1 MRVGYIGLGKMGAN
15 QVRRL
20 LGGGHEVCGYDRS
33 ADVVKELA
41 GEGMQPA
48 DSVEDLAAKL
58 DSPRIFW
65 MLVPQGDPIDNTI
78 TALKSKISPGDIIV
92 DGGNSNFKDS
102 MRRAAALKEHGIH
115 YLDIGTSGGVWGLEF
130 GYCMM
135 IGGDKS
141 AFQTVEPLLKTL
153 APKDGYLYIG
163 ASGSGHYV
171 KMIHNG
177 IEYAL
182 MQAYAEGF
190 DLLEACQFDV
200 DMPAVA
206 DLWNHGSVIRSWL
219 LELGARALKED
230 PKLSELEGWVND
242 SGMGRWTAH
251 ESIDLSVPA
260 PTITAA
266 LFARFR
272 SRRSNTFSDRFLSAL
287 RNQFGGH
294 AVKEAK

>member
-20 LGGGHEVCGYDRS
+20 LQGGHEVLGYDRS
-33 ADVVKELA
+33 AEVVAELA
-41 GEGMQPA
+41 AEGMGPA

-58 DSPRIFW
+58 DQPRIFW
-65 MLVPQGDPIDNTI
+65 MLVPQGKPIDQTI
-78 TALKSKISPGDIIV
+78 SKLLPLVSSGDIIV
-92 DGGNSNFKDS
+92 DGGNSNYQDS
-102 MRRAAALKEHGIH
+102 AQRAEQLSKHGVH
-115 YLDIGTSGGVWGLEF
+115 YLDIGTSGGVWGLEV

-135 IGGDKS
+135 VGGERS
-141 AFQTVEPLLKTL
+141 AYQTVEPLLKTL
-153 APKDGYLYIG
+153 APENGYLYVG
-163 ASGSGHYV
+163 RSGSGHYV
-171 KMIHNG
+171 KMVHNG

-190 DLLEACQFDV
+190 DLLEACEFDI
-200 DMPAVA
+200 DLPAVA
-206 DLWNHGSVIRSWL
+206 NLWNHGSVIRSWL
-219 LELGARALKED
+219 LELGARALQED
-230 PKLSELEGWVND
+230 PKLEELQGWVED

-251 ESIDLSVPA
+251 QSIDLAVPA

-272 SRRSNTFSDRFLSAL
+272 SRRENTFSDRFLAAL

-294 AVKEAK
+294 SVKKA